1 VHPEVHITVAIIDM
15 AAMSSIRNILILS
28 LVASH
33 AHASFTGG
41 FLPRASS
48 ETRNPTSERAAST
61 LANAKPEGDANAA
74 LIGDGSKVVTEAAS
88 ESQIENEQS
97 DVDASSESDNSDSDA
112 SNEEVRSDIEA
123 EASELRQTKQEME
136 QSDEWLRDAQ
146 GPAQQDIDDSQED
159 DSSKDADQLQ
169 SEVSMLEDQVGNEEH
184 TIEAVAP
191 PSSDDDHDD
200 PALLQNDESEV
211 QDESVSSDD
220 GTDVNQAEDD
230 DQDALTTQN
239 DTSMLKELVHNL
251 VSQMHLPDHVP
262 EKRTDPELI
271 TVLLQTMNK
280 HASIFGAQQADDAD
294 DIGEESDDD
303 VDDDDDSS
311 VDEDADEAGGEA
323 DDETSDETDDE
334 DIDDEDSSDDSSDE
348 DIADDDTSDDSS
360 DDSMEDDA
368 ADDDTDGQ

>member
-1 VHPEVHITVAIIDM
+1 
-15 AAMSSIRNILILS
+15 
-28 LVASH
+28 
-33 AHASFTGG
+33 
-41 FLPRASS
+41 
-48 ETRNPTSERAAST
+48 
-61 LANAKPEGDANAA
+61 
-74 LIGDGSKVVTEAAS
+74 VVTEAAS

-191 PSSDDDHDD
+191 PSSDHDHDD